1 MPWRLQ
7 ALELTLMKVAFRVD
21 ASLQMGSGHVMRCL
35 TLAKAL
41 RAMGAEC
48 HFLCREHQGNMLGQI
63 RAAGHHIHPLALVE
77 DSAVVQAQQGT
88 LAHAAWLG
96 TSQQEDAQ
104 QSIDVLQSLQ
114 LDWLVVD
121 HYALDACWH
130 RQLRALCRNLMVID
144 DLADR
149 EHDCDLLLD
158 QTFGRHVADYQRLV
172 PENCKLLCGSR
183 FALLRPEFAALR
195 LDSLARRAK
204 QSVIKHILIT
214 MGGVDQANATAAVLD
229 ALAEVAHVAALR
241 VTVVMGAK
249 APWLE
254 AVRQQVLQLPFA
266 VDVLVDRHDMADLM
280 AMADFAIGAAG
291 STAWERCCL
300 GLPCIMVILADNQR
314 TVAAGLQAA
323 GAAQVIAATDAI
335 RDQLPGL
342 FAAFLE
348 KPQRIQEM
356 SMAASQITDGAG
368 VQAVVQALGV

>member
-1 MPWRLQ
+1 
-7 ALELTLMKVAFRVD
+7 MKVAFRVD

-41 RAMGAEC
+41 RAVGAEC
-48 HFLCREHQGNMLGQI
+48 HFLCREHRGNMLVQI
-63 RAAGHHIHPLALVE
+63 RAAGHHVHPLALVE
-77 DSAVVQAQQGT
+77 SSAVVQAQQGA

-96 TSQQEDAQ
+96 ASQLEDAQ
-104 QSIDVLQSLQ
+104 QSIDVLQSLRP
-114 LDWLVVD
+114 DWVVVD

-158 QTFGRHVADYQRLV
+158 QTFGRHAADYQTLV
-172 PENCKLLCGSR
+172 PENCKMLCGSR
-183 FALLRPEFAALR
+183 FALLRPDFAALR
-195 LDSLARRAK
+195 LDSLTRRAK
-204 QSVIKHILIT
+204 QREIKHVLIT

-229 ALAEVAHVAALR
+229 ALAGVAHVAELR

-323 GAAQVIAATDAI
+323 GAAQVIAGVDAI
-335 RDQLPGL
+335 RDQLPGM
-342 FAAFLE
+342 FAAFQNQ
-348 KPQRIQEM
+348 PQRIQAM
-356 SMAASQITDGAG
+356 SAAASQITDGAG
-368 VQAVVQALGV
+368 VQAVVQALGVRSTL

>member
-41 RAMGAEC
+41 RALGAEC
-48 HFLCREHQGNMLGQI
+48 HFLCREHRGNMLVQI
-63 RAAGHHIHPLALVE
+63 RAAGHHVHPLALAE
-77 DSAVVQAQQGT
+77 SSAVVQAQQGT

-96 TSQQEDAQ
+96 ASQLEDAQ
-104 QSIDVLQSLQ
+104 QSIDVLQSLRP
-114 LDWLVVD
+114 DWVVVD

-158 QTFGRHVADYQRLV
+158 QTFGRHVADYQRWV

-183 FALLRPEFAALR
+183 FALLRPEFATLR

-204 QSVIKHILIT
+204 QREIKHVLIT
-214 MGGVDQANATAAVLD
+214 MGGVDQANATAAVLG
-229 ALAEVAHVAALR
+229 ALADIAHVTELQI
-241 VTVVMGAK
+241 TVVMGAE

-323 GAAQVIAATDAI
+323 GAAQVIASADAI

-342 FAAFLE
+342 FAPLLDQ
-348 KPQRIQEM
+348 PQRIQEM
-356 SMAASQITDGAG
+356 SAAASRITDGAG
-368 VQAVVQALGV
+368 VQAVIQALGV